1 MLRKTSQK
9 TGPKTGP
16 RIGAERAVRVVCIA
30 AAFLTAFTVPGCSGE
45 ANASDAGVSAQT
57 VPERDGATVEVR
69 GPPANR
75 AWVIFG
81 TDTIVAEIARTPD
94 ERAQGLIYRDE
105 LPAGTGMLFVFE
117 DVQLRSFWM
126 ANTYVALDIAYIDV
140 SYVIVDIQQL
150 EPLVTDSKAS
160 AASCDVRVGGCSG
173 MVCRARYHG
182 GEPGTDRVRHP
193 ARVLRTVIPSL
204 S

>member
-1 MLRKTSQK
+1 MLRKTSA
-9 TGPKTGP
+9 KTGP

-57 VPERDGATVEVR
+57 VPERDRATVEVR

-94 ERAQGLIYRDE
+94 ERAQGLMYRDE
-105 LPAGTGMLFVFE
+105 LP
-117 DVQLRSFWM
+117 
-126 ANTYVALDIAYIDV
+126 
-140 SYVIVDIQQL
+140 
-150 EPLVTDSKAS
+150 
-160 AASCDVRVGGCSG
+160 
-173 MVCRARYHG
+173 ARYHG

-193 ARVLRTVIPSL
+193 ARALRTVIPSL